1 MGYGQK
7 STIKQGAKVYE
18 EQAYVNAIKIYEKLV
33 SKGFS
38 NAEML
43 RKLGNSYYY
52 NGKLINANK
61 WYTELF
67 EGKYEDKGVEIIPSE
82 YYYRY
87 AQTLKS
93 VENYQKA
100 DQMMEVF
107 AMLEKEDSRARLFKS
122 SKDSYLEDIARKSDH
137 FELFNLSVNSPYSDF
152 GAAIWKNQFVFTS
165 ARETENKTGKEL
177 HEWTN
182 ESYTAL
188 FRSRMN
194 PDGTYEEPQ
203 RLMSGSDSR
212 VNEATAVF
220 TEDGKTMYFTR
231 NNTTSS
237 GKRKLNKDRVALLKI
252 YRAILSD
259 NNHWVNIE
267 DLPFNSDNFSSANPA
282 LTPDGKWLY
291 FSSDREGT
299 LGQSDIFRVAVF
311 DNGGF
316 GEVENLGN
324 KVNTEGR
331 ETFPFISKDWILFF
345 SSDGHPGLGGLDVF
359 AIKLNKDGSA
369 GEVINMGAPINS
381 SADDFAISIDT
392 ETNAGFVSSNR
403 TQGKGG
409 DDIYSFVEKKCFQT
423 IEGLVLDM
431 DTKDF
436 LSSTK
441 ITVFDSNFETIQEH
455 TTDSKGFFK
464 LENLSCNEKYRLRIE
479 QTDYNTDEIIIPLT
493 DVNGYVTRKDIT
505 LEKTEKPLEKNDDL
519 FKILNLRPIYFDF
532 DKAEITSV
540 AAMEIMKV
548 VEVLK
553 LYPSMKI
560 DVRSH
565 TDSRGN
571 DAYNLK
577 LSDRRAKATVNWIMA
592 QGIDPSQVKG
602 EGYGETQ
609 LLNHCENGV
618 DCSDIEHQFNRRSE
632 FIILEL

>member
-1 MGYGQK
+1 
-7 STIKQGAKVYE
+7 
-18 EQAYVNAIKIYEKLV
+18 
-33 SKGFS
+33 
-38 NAEML
+38 
-43 RKLGNSYYY
+43 
-52 NGKLINANK
+52 
-61 WYTELF
+61 
-67 EGKYEDKGVEIIPSE
+67 
-82 YYYRY
+82 
-87 AQTLKS
+87 
-93 VENYQKA
+93 
-100 DQMMEVF
+100 
-107 AMLEKEDSRARLFKS
+107 
-122 SKDSYLEDIARKSDH
+122 
-137 FELFNLSVNSPYSDF
+137 
-152 GAAIWKNQFVFTS
+152 
-165 ARETENKTGKEL
+165 
-177 HEWTN
+177 
-182 ESYTAL
+182 
-188 FRSRMN
+188 
-194 PDGTYEEPQ
+194 
-203 RLMSGSDSR
+203 MSGGDSR

-252 YRAILSD
+252 YRATLSD
-259 NNHWVNIE
+259 DNHWVNIE

-331 ETFPFISKDWILFF
+331 ETFPFISKEWVLFF

-359 AIKLNKDGSA
+359 ATKLNKDGSV

-392 ETNAGFVSSNR
+392 ETNTGFVSSNR
-403 TQGKGG
+403 AQGKGG

-436 LSSTK
+436 LSSAK

-479 QTDYNTDEIIIPLT
+479 QTDYNTDEIIISLT